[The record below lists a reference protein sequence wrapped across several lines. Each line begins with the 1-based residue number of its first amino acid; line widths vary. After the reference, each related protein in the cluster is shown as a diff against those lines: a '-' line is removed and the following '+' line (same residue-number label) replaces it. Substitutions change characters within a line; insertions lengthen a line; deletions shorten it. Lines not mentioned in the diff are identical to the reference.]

1 LRNQIPPEPI
11 GDETLMCSL
20 PPTAPDAAS
29 QAPARAESGLTRRLA
44 LKGALAAAGIVAAGG
59 AALRP
64 ARAAAWPPQT
74 IRIIVPF
81 PAGRVTDVVAR
92 VIADSMRAAHGTT
105 VIVDNR
111 PGANATIGME
121 ALKRA
126 APDGAT
132 LLVGGLGSHG
142 LPPAVIENYP
152 FDVNKDFTA
161 LAVMAEFVN
170 VMVVGPQVPARS
182 VHDFIAH
189 GKAKPGDLNYVYTSN
204 GASNQM
210 TAELFKLQAGLD
222 IVGVP
227 LGQAGNSLVMLQ
239 RGDVQVAFENLPTVK
254 GAIAGGLLRPLA
266 VTSPYRTPQL
276 PDVPTMMEA
285 GVPDFAVTS
294 WIGIY
299 GPPGMDPALAA
310 LVEAELRRIAGT
322 AEARQMLQ
330 TAGFEPTFKPRAE
343 FAAFQRGEVE
353 RWTRVARDAKIK
365 A

>member
-1 LRNQIPPEPI
+1 
-11 GDETLMCSL
+11 MCSDVQL
-20 PPTAPDAAS
+20 SSGQDGNAEGAAAAVSAS
-29 QAPARAESGLTRRLA
+29 QATLGRR
-44 LKGALAAAGIVAAGG
+44 GAMKSLLFAGG
-59 AALRP
+59 IMSAPAPRA
-64 ARAAAWPPQT
+64 ARAAAWPPQA

-111 PGANATIGME
+111 PGGNATIGME
-121 ALKRA
+121 ALKRS

-142 LPPAVIENYP
+142 LPPAVIPNYP
-152 FDVNKDFTA
+152 YDVNTDFAA
-161 LAVMAEFVN
+161 LAIMAEFVN
-170 VMVVGPQVPARS
+170 VMVVGQQVPARS
-182 VHDFIAH
+182 VREFIEYSKSRR
-189 GKAKPGDLNYVYTSN
+189 GELNYVYTSN

-210 TAELFKLQAGLD
+210 TAELFKLQTDLD

-227 LGQAGNSLVMLQ
+227 LGQAGNSLIMLQ

-254 GAIAGGLLRPLA
+254 GAIVGGSLRPLA

-276 PDVPTMMEA
+276 PDVPTIMEA
-285 GVPDFAVTS
+285 GVPDFSVTS

-299 GPPGMDPALAA
+299 GPPGMDAALMA

-322 AEARQMLQ
+322 EEAKQMLQ
-330 TAGFEPTFKPRAE
+330 TAGFEPAFKPRAE
-343 FAAFQRGEVE
+343 FVPFQRGEVE
-353 RWTRVARDAKIK
+353 RWTRVARDAKIQ